1 MPTRAQSPGS
11 AVLSLTGQLE
21 TPLGDDRSYEHF
33 VMGNQL
39 EVFLAHDAATD
50 RASVAMDVGVG
61 NFSDDPGMPGMAH
74 AVE

>member
-11 AVLSLTGQLE
+11 AVLLTGQLV

-50 RASVAMDVGVG
+50 RASGAMDVNVG
-61 NFSDDPGMPGMAH
+61 TFSDDPDMPGTAH
-74 AVE
+74 AME

>member
-1 MPTRAQSPGS
+1 MPARAQSPGS
-11 AVLSLTGQLE
+11 AVLLTGQLV

-50 RASVAMDVGVG
+50 RASGAMDVNVG
-61 NFSDDPGMPGMAH
+61 TFSDDPDMPGTAH
-74 AVE
+74 AME